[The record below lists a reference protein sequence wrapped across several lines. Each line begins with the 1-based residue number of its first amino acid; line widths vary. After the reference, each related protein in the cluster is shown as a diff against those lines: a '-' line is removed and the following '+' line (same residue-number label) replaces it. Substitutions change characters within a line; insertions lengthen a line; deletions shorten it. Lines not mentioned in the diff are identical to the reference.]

1 VLKEVELVYN
11 DDVLTRALILHG
23 LNKEELTFID
33 TNTDVVFEF
42 DRAGQ
47 SYILKLIHSSQATFE
62 QVGGEID
69 WISYLAKDGL
79 SVSQPIPSQNGN
91 FAERVVAGSTHF
103 TVVVYEKAR
112 GVLVRYEDD
121 EYNSDLYEKCGR
133 FVGRMHALAK
143 TYRPSTP
150 ACKRPQW
157 HELMTKEHFCV
168 APGIIYDKKQ
178 SLIAHLQTL
187 PQDRNS
193 FGLTHG
199 DFHAYNF
206 LVSDD
211 GITLFDFAECQH
223 SWFAYEIASILY
235 HVLDLPYEGPH
246 YDRFGRF
253 FVKHFMQSYKQ
264 ENRLD
269 TSWEKEMSGF
279 LRLREILI
287 YAYLDSNW
295 DWKSKPDFAN
305 WMEACRHRIENDQPI
320 ANIDFNFS

>member
-1 VLKEVELVYN
+1 VLKEVARAYN
-11 DDVLTRALILHG
+11 DAVLAQALVLHG
-23 LNKEELTFID
+23 LAREELTPIN

-42 DRAGQ
+42 DRAGR
-47 SYILKLIHSSQATFE
+47 SYILKLVHSSQATFE
-62 QVGGEID
+62 QVGGEVD
-69 WISYLAKDGL
+69 WVNYLAKHGL
-79 SVSQPIPSQNGN
+79 SVSRPVASGSGN
-91 FAERVVAGSTHF
+91 LAERVEAGSTYF

-121 EYNSDLYEKCGR
+121 EYNSALYRKCGR

-143 TYRPSTP
+143 TYTPSIPGWRRPL
-150 ACKRPQW
+150 W
-157 HELMTKEHFCV
+157 FDLMTKEHFRV
-168 APGIIYDKKQ
+168 APGIINDKKRT
-178 SLIAHLQTL
+178 LVEHLQTL
-187 PQDRNS
+187 PRDRDA

-206 LVSDD
+206 LVYEGD
-211 GITLFDFAECQH
+211 ITLFDFAECHH

-235 HVLDLPYEGPH
+235 HVLDLPYKGPD

-253 FVKHFMQSYKQ
+253 FAKHFMQAYKK

-269 TSWEKEMSGF
+269 TSWEKEMNGF

-295 DWKSKPDFAN
+295 DWKSEPDLVA
-305 WMEACRHRIENDQPI
+305 WMEACRHRIENEQPI
-320 ANIDFNFS
+320 ANVDFDFS